1 MTESQMLALE
11 MGGKGYTCAQI
22 VLGGALRHL
31 GRDNPDLIRA
41 AAGLAQGGGGA
52 GELCG
57 ALSGGLCLLGLH
69 LGKGLDAE
77 LPDSDDALVYNTL
90 VEWFRQTHGA
100 GGKITCDAILG
111 LGPGEACVMNQG
123 LCGQIVAS
131 VLDYAVALLLERGLD
146 PRAGREL

>member
-1 MTESQMLALE
+1 MTDSQMLALE
-11 MGGKGYTCAQI
+11 MGSKGYSCAQI
-22 VLGGALRHL
+22 VLGGALRYL

-41 AAGLAQGGGGA
+41 AAGLAQGGGSS

-77 LPDSDDALVYNTL
+77 LPHPDEQLIYNSL

-111 LGPGEACVMNQG
+111 LAPGEACVMQQG

-131 VLDYAVALLLERGLD
+131 VMDYAVKLLVECGID
-146 PRAGREL
+146 PGAGREI